1 MILLI
6 INDNFKKN
14 YQAFNKTFSFTK
26 ANILGIIFAIP
37 VLILG
42 PFIYGS
48 VQKNISNSNII
59 IMGIGF
65 VAGIFIHEFIHG
77 FTWHLF
83 CKEKW
88 KSIKFGIDKKSFCP
102 YTTCTEILSI
112 NSYRLGAVMPL
123 IITGVLPYIIGI
135 LINNSNMVYIGT
147 IMIACA
153 VGDLLILLTIV
164 TEKSS
169 SLCSDHPTSC
179 GCVVYRKIN

>member
-1 MILLI
+1 
-6 INDNFKKN
+6 
-14 YQAFNKTFSFTK
+14 
-26 ANILGIIFAIP
+26 
-37 VLILG
+37 
-42 PFIYGS
+42 
-48 VQKNISNSNII
+48 
-59 IMGIGF
+59 
-65 VAGIFIHEFIHG
+65 
-77 FTWHLF
+77 
-83 CKEKW
+83 
-88 KSIKFGIDKKSFCP
+88 
-102 YTTCTEILSI
+102 
-112 NSYRLGAVMPL
+112 MPL